1 MGNPLRD
8 RRPLAELS
16 AKGQIIEIADKIGN
30 FKGLAQIVEA
40 DLGTLDADK
49 IPQDW
54 RDAALTGRLEFGFA
68 DAQQRV
74 ATIEGEVSVTI
85 DAVCQRCLDRFRLP
99 LSAQLRLMPV
109 LSAGQADESGDFDI
123 WELDDDMVCPADII
137 EEALIMAMPLAAMHS
152 DAEECGRYE
161 LAANDAEQ
169 TTKPFADLKSRLEE
183 NR

>member
-16 AKGQIIEIADKIGN
+16 AKGQVIEIADKIGS
-30 FKGLAQIVEA
+30 FEGLAQIIEA

-74 ATIEGEVSVTI
+74 ATIEGEVSVI
-85 DAVCQRCLDRFRLP
+85 VDAVCQRCLGHLRLP

-109 LSAGQADESGDFDI
+109 SGAGQADESGEFDT
-123 WELDDDMVCPADII
+123 WELDDDLVCPADII

-152 DAEECGRYE
+152 DADECGRFE
-161 LAANDAEQ
+161 QVANDAEQ
-169 TTKPFADLKSRLEE
+169 TTRPFADLKSQLEE